1 MNQRNS
7 LTTVLV
13 CCFGLV
19 MAATS
24 HAQVETTSPS
34 PDSLTDSPIGLNVP
48 LRSGGSSA
56 QTQGPETQ
64 PKVSPAPPQAESSEK
79 ATVIPP
85 LDPESIP
92 LPRTNTAAATATG
105 GGNGNTSG
113 TAWWNGPEA
122 KVIGFLVLLIIG
134 AWVVGRVGQ
143 RGGRVSRISGGS
155 RPSGVVQV
163 LARFPM
169 GRGTQ
174 LVLLECGQR
183 ILLLEQ
189 QKGRTNTGLQTL
201 TEFTTREDVAELRTR
216 LEASNRSSDESFQKD
231 LERSIGMYA
240 NNGAPVKFTGSP
252 VSDADLME
260 TVDLTRRRPRRA
272 ARGPE

>member
-1 MNQRNS
+1 MNRRNS
-7 LTTVLV
+7 LSTVLV

-19 MAATS
+19 MAASS
-24 HAQVETTSPS
+24 HAQDETTLLS
-34 PDSLTDSPIGLNVP
+34 PDSLADSPIGLNVP
-48 LRSGGSSA
+48 LRSGGSTA
-56 QTQGPETQ
+56 QTHGPKI
-64 PKVSPAPPQAESSEK
+64 PLNVSAAPSPADSPEK
-79 ATVIPP
+79 AKAIPS
-85 LDPESIP
+85 LDPETIP
-92 LPRTNTAAATATG
+92 LPRTNTAGATATG
-105 GGNGNTSG
+105 GGNGNASAA
-113 TAWWNGPEA
+113 AWWNGPEA
-122 KVIGFLVLLIIG
+122 KVIGFLVLLVIG
-134 AWVVGRVGQ
+134 AWAVGRVGQ
-143 RGGRVSRISGGS
+143 RGGRVARISGGS

-163 LARFPM
+163 LARFPI

-174 LVLLECGQR
+174 LLLLECGQR

-189 QKGRTNTGLQTL
+189 QKGRVSSGLQTL

-231 LERSIGMYA
+231 LERSLGMYA